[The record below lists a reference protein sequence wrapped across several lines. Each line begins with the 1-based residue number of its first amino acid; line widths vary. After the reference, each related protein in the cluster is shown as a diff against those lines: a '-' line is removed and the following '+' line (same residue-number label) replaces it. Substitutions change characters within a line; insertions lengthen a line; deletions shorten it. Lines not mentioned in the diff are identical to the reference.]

1 MSRDLGHS
9 GAPVEN
15 TFAAIDLGA
24 SSGRIVHGVVTDER
38 LTVREVHRFANEPV
52 HLPDGLH
59 WDITGLYRQACAGL
73 TAAGPVRSAG
83 IDSWAV
89 DYGLLDKDGR
99 LMGLPYH
106 YRDLR
111 TSWRTPTPVDTQTL
125 YQRTGIADLPFN
137 TIHQLRAEPEHRLD
151 TARHLLMIP
160 DLLGYWLTD
169 RMGTERTNAS
179 TTGLYGIAER
189 DWDYPLIRRLGLPQC
204 IFTPISN
211 AGTVLG
217 RLRSPV
223 REAIGGHD
231 VQVVR
236 VASHDTASAVAAV
249 PAESR
254 SFAYISSGTWSL
266 VGVEQPT
273 PLLSSTAR
281 AAGFTNETGIAGF
294 RYLRNVMGLWLLQEC
309 QREWADLDWS
319 TLCERAA
326 ELPALSTVIDVDDP
340 RYLAPGHQ
348 TPGGMTARIAAH
360 CDGPPPRTPAEFARC
375 VFDSLALGHARA
387 IADVVRTGRTNIDIV
402 HLVGGGARNALLC
415 QLTAD
420 ACGRPVTAGPAEAT
434 ALGNILAQAISAR
447 VLPDWAAARRLIAHT
462 HAPLRYEPRPDP
474 AWQDA
479 AGRVALLAE
488 KRAAA

>member
-1 MSRDLGHS
+1 M
-9 GAPVEN
+9 EN
-15 TFAAIDLGA
+15 SFAAIDLGA
-24 SSGRIVHGVVTDER
+24 SSGRVVHGVVTEEQ

-73 TAAGPVRSAG
+73 AAAGPVRSAG

-111 TSWRTPTPVDTQTL
+111 TSWRSPIPVDIQGL

-179 TTGLYGIAER
+179 TTGLYGVAER
-189 DWDYPLIRRLGLPQC
+189 DWDYPLIRRLGLPQR

-217 RLRSPV
+217 GLRGPV

-236 VASHDTASAVAAV
+236 VASHDTASAVAAI
-249 PAESR
+249 PAESG

-266 VGVEQPT
+266 VGVERPN
-273 PLLSSTAR
+273 PLLSTTAR
-281 AAGFTNETGIAGF
+281 AAGFTNETGISGF

-309 QREWADLDWS
+309 QREWPGLDWS
-319 TLCERAA
+319 TLCEQAA
-326 ELPALSTVIDVDDP
+326 EVPALTTVIDVDDP
-340 RYLAPGHQ
+340 VYLAPGHQ
-348 TPGGMTARIAAH
+348 TPGGMTTRIAAH

-387 IADVVRTGRTNIDIV
+387 VADVVSTGGRGVDIV

-420 ACGRPVTAGPAEAT
+420 ACGLPVTAGPVEAT
-434 ALGNILAQAISAR
+434 AMGNLLAQAISAR
-447 VLPDWAAARRLIAHT
+447 VLPNWTAARRLVAHT
-462 HAPLRYEPRPDP
+462 HAPLHYEPRSDS
-474 AWQDA
+474 AWRLA
-479 AGRVALLAE
+479 AERVALLTE
-488 KRAAA
+488 KRVAA